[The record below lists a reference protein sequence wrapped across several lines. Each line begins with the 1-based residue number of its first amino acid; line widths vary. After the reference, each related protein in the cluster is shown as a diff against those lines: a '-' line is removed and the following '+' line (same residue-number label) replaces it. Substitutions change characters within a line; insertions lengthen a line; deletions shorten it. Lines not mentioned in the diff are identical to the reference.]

1 MTMINRV
8 LCRLPEDEDDLLRG
22 MNTWTDCNPGDWCY
36 LAVQEATNSH
46 DFQHRGVY
54 ESWTDLN
61 RDPDWSKYEN

>member
-1 MTMINRV
+1 
-8 LCRLPEDEDDLLRG
+8 

-46 DFQHRGVY
+46 DFRYKGDIY
-54 ESWTDLN
+54 ETWTDLN